1 MSGDAEIAGTPLRS
15 LLYAIFEITK
25 DVEIEDVLLHLMEN
39 CPNYLPSKSLL
50 AKMADYL
57 AEKREG
63 IKGTKTFKPD
73 VEASSARIL
82 AESIR
87 NQRL

>member
-1 MSGDAEIAGTPLRS
+1 
-15 LLYAIFEITK
+15 
-25 DVEIEDVLLHLMEN
+25 LMEN
-39 CPNYLPSKSLL
+39 CPNYQFNKSLL

-63 IKGTKTFKPD
+63 LKPTRTFKPD
-73 VEASSARIL
+73 VEASCARIL
-82 AESIR
+82 AEAIR